1 MLLLNHDRY
10 YIAIPNWQNYNDIE
24 AIEQLHAWNE
34 SSYYS
39 LLGFIDVHEYKQ
51 ARDSSL
57 YCSIK
62 QSLSERMRMCKTFI
76 LIVGEHTKRLTKGSC
91 SSCSKRFSCISS
103 HNTDSRSYVEYECEL
118 AVKSGL
124 KIVVLYNSNVVNK
137 NLCPEA
143 VRDIGIHTAMKC
155 YNTFYYPAVRDAIMY

>member
-1 MLLLNHDRY
+1 MYYRTKT
-10 YIAIPNWQNYNDIE
+10 YIAADWDNDIE

-51 ARDSSL
+51 ARDTSL

-62 QSLSERMRMCKTFI
+62 KSLAERMRMCKTFI
-76 LIVGEHTKRLTKGSC
+76 LIVGEHTKSLKKGSC
-91 SSCSKRFSCISS
+91 AWCKRLGSCSYSL
-103 HNTDSRSYVEYECEL
+103 NAESYVEYECNL

-124 KIVVLYNSNVVNK
+124 KIVVLYNANIVNK

-143 VRDIGIHTAMKC
+143 VRDIGKHVAMKC
-155 YNTFYYPAVRDAIMY
+155 YNTFYYSAVRDAIIY